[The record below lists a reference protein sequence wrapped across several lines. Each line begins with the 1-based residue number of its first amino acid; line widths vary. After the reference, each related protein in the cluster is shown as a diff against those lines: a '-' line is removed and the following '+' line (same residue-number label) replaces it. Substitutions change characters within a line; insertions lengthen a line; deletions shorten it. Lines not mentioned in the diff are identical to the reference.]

1 VMGHAI
7 ERHGPGQTARG
18 ASGKR
23 QRRAARGAS
32 AKPPL
37 LGIMDTKHSRP
48 TSPGHDLAQRSSDCA
63 EDVPVCVPDRV
74 CLTGRTGP
82 GKVST
87 MTVDHESKQR
97 VVGAAA
103 RHATTLVPRAAL
115 SPAPG
120 MIAEYLQQDS
130 VTCAPIR
137 ARLRLCV
144 SQLVEHRLLH
154 HRELADTDCRCCRR
168 RGTFESV
175 QHVFF
180 ECSAFVAA
188 RSAARDALRAVA
200 LDLDIAAIAGASNSA
215 HSLAVLRATSPLLSA
230 VRLRLRL

>member
-1 VMGHAI
+1 
-7 ERHGPGQTARG
+7 
-18 ASGKR
+18 
-23 QRRAARGAS
+23 
-32 AKPPL
+32 
-37 LGIMDTKHSRP
+37 
-48 TSPGHDLAQRSSDCA
+48 
-63 EDVPVCVPDRV
+63 
-74 CLTGRTGP
+74 
-82 GKVST
+82 
-87 MTVDHESKQR
+87 MTVDHDESKQR
-97 VVGAAA
+97 VAGAVA

-120 MIAEYLQQDS
+120 VIAEYLQHES
-130 VTCAPIR
+130 ATCAPIR

-154 HRELADTDCRCCRR
+154 HRELAGTECRCCRR

-188 RSAARDALRAVA
+188 RTAARDALRAVA

>member
-1 VMGHAI
+1 
-7 ERHGPGQTARG
+7 
-18 ASGKR
+18 
-23 QRRAARGAS
+23 
-32 AKPPL
+32 
-37 LGIMDTKHSRP
+37 
-48 TSPGHDLAQRSSDCA
+48 
-63 EDVPVCVPDRV
+63 
-74 CLTGRTGP
+74 
-82 GKVST
+82 
-87 MTVDHESKQR
+87 MTVDESKQR
-97 VVGAAA
+97 VIGAAA

-130 VTCAPIR
+130 VSCAPIR

-154 HRELADTDCRCCRR
+154 HRELAVTECRCCRR

-215 HSLAVLRATSPLLSA
+215 HSLAVLRATSPLRRCAYDLWDKSRDLEWCSYA
-230 VRLRLRL
+230 RFSSF